1 MTDLLRFLILFF
13 LTIGLWL
20 ALSGHFNPLLLS
32 LGVLS
37 ATTVTFVS
45 RRMGIIDAEGQP
57 LGLIPGLLRYAPWL
71 ATKIVCACIDVAWR
85 ITRPSL
91 PIQPTI
97 IRVPANQ
104 QTVPGRVSFANSIT
118 LTPGTISLDVLEKEI
133 EVHALTAESAT
144 DLESGEM
151 GKRVEHL
158 ESG

>member
-1 MTDLLRFLILFF
+1 MLRLLILFF
-13 LTIGLWL
+13 LTTGLWL
-20 ALSGHFNPLLLS
+20 ALSGHFDPLLLS
-32 LGVLS
+32 LGLLS
-37 ATTVTFVS
+37 AATVSFVS

-57 LGLIPGLLRYAPWL
+57 LELMPGLLRYAPWL
-71 ATKIVCACIDVAWR
+71 AKEIVRACIDVAWR
-85 ITRPSL
+85 IVQPSL

-104 QTVPGRVSFANSIT
+104 RTVTGRVSFANSIT

-133 EVHALTAESAT
+133 EVHALTAESAA

-158 ESG
+158 ETG

>member
-1 MTDLLRFLILFF
+1 MTDLLRILILFF

-20 ALSGHFNPLLLS
+20 ALSGHFDPFLLS
-32 LGVLS
+32 LGLLS
-37 ATTVTFVS
+37 AATVTLVS
-45 RRMGIIDAEGQP
+45 HRMGVIDAEGQP
-57 LGLIPGLLRYAPWL
+57 LALMPGLLRYAPWL
-71 ATKIVCACIDVAWR
+71 AKEIVRACIDVAWR

-104 QTVPGRVSFANSIT
+104 QTVAGRVIFANSIT

-133 EVHALTAESAT
+133 EVHALTAESAA
-144 DLESGEM
+144 DLQSGEM

>member
-1 MTDLLRFLILFF
+1 M
-13 LTIGLWL
+13 
-20 ALSGHFNPLLLS
+20 
-32 LGVLS
+32 GV
-37 ATTVTFVS
+37 
-45 RRMGIIDAEGQP
+45 IDAEGQP
-57 LGLIPGLLRYAPWL
+57 LGLIPGLFRYAPWL
-71 ATKIVCACIDVAWR
+71 AKEIVRASIDVAWR

-104 QTVPGRVSFANSIT
+104 QTVPGRVCFANSIT

>member
-1 MTDLLRFLILFF
+1 LLRLLILFS
-13 LTIGLWL
+13 LTIVLWI
-20 ALSGHFNPLLLS
+20 ALSGHFDPFLLS
-32 LGVLS
+32 LGLLS
-37 ATTVTFVS
+37 AATVTLVS
-45 RRMGIIDAEGQP
+45 HRMGVIDAEGQP
-57 LGLIPGLLRYAPWL
+57 LGLIPGLFRYAPWL
-71 ATKIVCACIDVAWR
+71 AKEIVRASIDVAWR

-104 QTVPGRVSFANSIT
+104 QTVPGRVCFANSIT

>member
-1 MTDLLRFLILFF
+1 
-13 LTIGLWL
+13 
-20 ALSGHFNPLLLS
+20 
-32 LGVLS
+32 
-37 ATTVTFVS
+37 
-45 RRMGIIDAEGQP
+45 MGIIDAEGQP

-144 DLESGEM
+144 DLESGKM
-151 GKRVEHL
+151 GKRVEHV